1 MSGILNYLLL
11 LPPVVIYTCGF
22 LTQIPIYLC
31 GQLLTATAF
40 FIIST
45 GTNQA
50 RSYPINTGPTKDGIA
65 TVKRMNYCHL
75 YCPLVIT
82 ADYNAL
88 ALFARRQYNQP
99 VYDLATHTRGVCI
112 CRSNFQRRI
121 LKCGLHPFPGD
132 SKLIIRK
139 QKSHK
144 NTQKASKRKKQK
156 KTFKNV

>member
-112 CRSNFQRRI
+112 CRSTFQRRI
-121 LKCGLHPFPGD
+121 LKCGLYPFPCD

-139 QKSHK
+139 E
-144 NTQKASKRKKQK
+144 
-156 KTFKNV
+156 